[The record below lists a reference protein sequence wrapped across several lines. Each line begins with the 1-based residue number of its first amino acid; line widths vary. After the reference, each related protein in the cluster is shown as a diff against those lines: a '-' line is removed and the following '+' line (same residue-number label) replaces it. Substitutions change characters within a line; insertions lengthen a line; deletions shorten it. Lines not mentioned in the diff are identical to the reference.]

1 MAIKDLKL
9 DELVS
14 DIREGAQKRASGLLG
29 EGRAQARELVGGHS
43 DAAVLYALAIG
54 LVLGALV
61 GAAIA
66 MIATPFSG
74 NETRRRIGQQVDRM
88 RSGEAQPG
96 EWRSGDGT
104 PASPAYAQATYP
116 GGGTEPR

>member
-9 DELVS
+9 DELVN
-14 DIREGAQKRASGLLG
+14 DIREGAQKRASDILG
-29 EGRAQARELVGGHS
+29 EGRAQARQIVGGRS
-43 DAAVLYALAIG
+43 DAAVLTALGIG

-66 MIATPFSG
+66 LLATPFSG
-74 NETRRRIGQQVDRM
+74 TETRRRIGERVDRM
-88 RSGEAQPG
+88 RAGEQQPA

-104 PASPAYAQATYP
+104 PASAAYAQTSYP
-116 GGGTEPR
+116 GATEPR